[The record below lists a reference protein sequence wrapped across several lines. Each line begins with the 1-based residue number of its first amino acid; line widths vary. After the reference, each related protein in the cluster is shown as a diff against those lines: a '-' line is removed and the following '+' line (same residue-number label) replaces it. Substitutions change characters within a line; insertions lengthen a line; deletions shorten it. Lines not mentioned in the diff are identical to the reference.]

1 MWGPPPRTPSMA
13 QRCGHERRLKST
25 SYEQQGPRG
34 QSHTHGLST
43 AVLPSSKVLLVRR
56 RNSRSSSVAAP
67 RSGLARALSGGGA
80 KGAEP
85 PSLTAPFEVA
95 ASASVGPVAASA
107 PGRSGIVVPPQRI
120 RGATVSSAFWPWRCA
135 RIAPLE
141 LACCFRS
148 LLCKALS
155 IRRPHVA
162 RCSLPMCTQ
171 VGSALLAVV
180 KASQARDSAE
190 DKAVGAR
197 PLIGAPSTF
206 CLRVAV
212 DDDAEG
218 DEGAE
223 GPSGGRTTSGGEH
236 AEFGACGAPL
246 RGPWAPDVDFPP
258 LDATALLS
266 SIGITSFVVTK
277 VPSASGDG
285 GLTQLEVVQPAEGA
299 MTDILPSSAATDSAT
314 PGDGSSVSS
323 PTSAGPWADSGDQP
337 ILRVRLSATSV
348 KAHAGEMRE
357 DSRSGRAL
365 TLIVERPSADGETL
379 AARFIVSVAPVER
392 SSADQA
398 MTEAPSAE
406 ELASS
411 LMSGLF
417 MPKDS

>member
-1 MWGPPPRTPSMA
+1 MA
-13 QRCGHERRLKST
+13 SLFVVEEEGDVSEP
-25 SYEQQGPRG
+25 QGG
-34 QSHTHGLST
+34 GLLGSS
-43 AVLPSSKVLLVRR
+43 LPATRS
-56 RNSRSSSVAAP
+56 SRSSSVAAP

-107 PGRSGIVVPPQRI
+107 PGRSGMVAPPQRI
-120 RGATVSSAFWPWRCA
+120 RGAT
-135 RIAPLE
+135 
-141 LACCFRS
+141 
-148 LLCKALS
+148 
-155 IRRPHVA
+155 
-162 RCSLPMCTQ
+162 

-180 KASQARDSAE
+180 KAAQARDAAE

-197 PLIGAPSTF
+197 PLVGAPSTF
-206 CLRVAV
+206 CLRVAA
-212 DDDAEG
+212 DDDAEEDG
-218 DEGAE
+218 GVEGA
-223 GPSGGRTTSGGEH
+223 GGGRSASGGEH

-285 GLTQLEVVQPAEGA
+285 GLTQLDVVQPAEGA
-299 MTDILPSSAATDSAT
+299 MTDILPSSATADSPM

-379 AARFIVSVAPVER
+379 AARFIVSVAPIER
-392 SSADQA
+392 SPADTA